1 MSNDSM
7 VEFHTHPTHERVL
20 LRVSAMMCLFPEQ
33 RQIRTTESGWTVSVE
48 ATDWDKVERAFRG
61 VYLGNKIHA
70 TNTQP

>member
-1 MSNDSM
+1 MSNDFM

-33 RQIRTTESGWTVSVE
+33 RQILTTESGWIVSVE

-61 VYLGNKIHA
+61 AYYLGNKIHV
-70 TNTQP
+70 